1 MVKGFIGF
9 RMYPRINARAWGA
22 PAMPNSAKIRVI
34 PPGRRARALGDDLG
48 AVAGTSLD
56 KGVELDVLAKLNLVK
71 RSGRLLNGRGVS
83 FCFIGGDLEK
93 NTNFEGPLVDALRC
107 FRA

>member
-1 MVKGFIGF
+1 
-9 RMYPRINARAWGA
+9 
-22 PAMPNSAKIRVI
+22 
-34 PPGRRARALGDDLG
+34 L
-48 AVAGTSLD
+48 LD
-56 KGVELDVLAKLNLVK
+56 KGVELDALAKSNLVK

-83 FCFIGGDLEK
+83 FHFIGGDLEK